1 MVRIDDE
8 MVLFLF
14 YCLGGEFG
22 DLETLLNFL
31 PIDAYFVVLST
42 AKALC
47 KSRSPH
53 SGLLT

>member
-31 PIDAYFVVLST
+31 PIDARFVVLST

-47 KSRSPH
+47 R
-53 SGLLT
+53 